1 MKILIIVFVVL
12 AIISSLS
19 SITYVT
25 ADVVV
30 EQKNKKLEA
39 ERQKELAKQNK
50 NQSKKNSKKGTAET
64 DAEDEEL
71 PELVDHID
79 ASRADKLLSNS
90 LAMRM
95 VSRERGT
102 GRGKQEVV
110 NIGDIDEVFEANEV
124 VTIADLK
131 AKGLISKGAG
141 RVKILAG
148 GQLNKPLTVKAENF
162 SIQAIKMIE
171 LTGGKVVIMKND

>member
-1 MKILIIVFVVL
+1 MKILIIVFIVL

-30 EQKNKKLEA
+30 EQRNKKLEA
-39 ERQKELAKQNK
+39 ERQKTQNG
-50 NQSKKNSKKGTAET
+50 KGKHKAET
-64 DAEDEEL
+64 DRSEL
-71 PELVDHID
+71 PAEAEVFPEIVERVDAIH
-79 ASRADKLLSNS
+79 ADEMLSNT

-95 VSRERGT
+95 VSRERGA

-110 NIGDIDEVFEANEV
+110 NIGDIDQSFEAGAV
-124 VTIADLK
+124 VTLAELK
-131 AKGLISKGAG
+131 AKGLVPKGAG
-141 RVKILAG
+141 RVKVLAG
-148 GQLNKPLTVKAENF
+148 GMLNKPLTVKAENF

-171 LTGGKVVIMKND
+171 LTGGTVVIMKND